1 MEKTVIVINGRGGC
15 GKDTIC
21 DICAELYP
29 VVNVSSITPIKEIA
43 SIAGWNG
50 EKDPKSRKMLAD
62 LKELFTAYN
71 DLPTKYVLSELDK
84 FLESDK
90 LILFVHIREGSEIS
104 KFVAEA
110 SKKCRTVTLL
120 VKRQT
125 EDYADSAL
133 GNASDDNVSD
143 YNYDFTFI
151 NDAKSLE
158 LLSEK
163 VKAYFRDVIMKG

>member
-1 MEKTVIVINGRGGC
+1 MRKTVIVINGRGGC

-21 DICAELYP
+21 DICAELYQ

-43 SIAGWNG
+43 AIAGWNG

-84 FLESDK
+84 FLETANE
-90 LILFVHIREGSEIS
+90 ILFVHIREASEIK
-104 KFVAEA
+104 KFVDAA
-110 SKKCRTVTLL
+110 SKKCRTITLL

-125 EDYADSAL
+125 EDYSDKAL
-133 GNASDDNVSD
+133 GNASDDNVND
-143 YNYDFTFI
+143 YDYDYTFI
-151 NDAKSLE
+151 NDAKSVD
-158 LLSEK
+158 LLAEK